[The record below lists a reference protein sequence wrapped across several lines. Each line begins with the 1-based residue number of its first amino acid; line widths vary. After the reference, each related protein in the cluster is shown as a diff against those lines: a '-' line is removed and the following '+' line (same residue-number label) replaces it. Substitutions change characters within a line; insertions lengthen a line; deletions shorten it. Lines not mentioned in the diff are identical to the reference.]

1 MLRGAPLPSGGRAL
15 GLLDCG
21 VFQEALEFAPD
32 TPPLGG
38 GWLRH
43 RAEKHCSC
51 SQVLADPTGGGWRPY
66 PDIVGDA
73 VLDALGEM
81 MHFSGQRLAHPFLPI
96 VPAKR
101 LKCSCSLVEPGLHLA
116 DLLELWVMTPR
127 RDGDH
132 S

>member
-1 MLRGAPLPSGGRAL
+1 VLQAFGPSDRGVL
-15 GLLDCG
+15 
-21 VFQEALEFAPD
+21 QEILELSLD

-38 GWLRH
+38 RWLRH
-43 RAEKHCSC
+43 RVEKHCRC
-51 SQVLADPTGGGWRPY
+51 SQVLADPTESGWRPY

-73 VLDALGEM
+73 VLEALGEM
-81 MHFSGQRLAHPFLPI
+81 THFSGRWLARPFLPD
-96 VPAKR
+96 VPADR